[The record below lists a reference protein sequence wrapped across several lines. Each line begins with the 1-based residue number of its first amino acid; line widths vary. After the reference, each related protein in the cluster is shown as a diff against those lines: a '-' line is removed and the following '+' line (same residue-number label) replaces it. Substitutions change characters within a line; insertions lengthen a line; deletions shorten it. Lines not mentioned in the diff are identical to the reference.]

1 MRTTVPVPT
10 VTIGLAVL
18 FWILAASAPAF
29 ADGDR
34 IAGFWNVHEQLLN
47 GCPTGDPVRDI
58 PDLNIFFKS
67 GEFIEAAATPSVGS
81 PPLQRVM
88 PGLGTWAHAGGR
100 HFTSEFRFFRYSAED
115 DTFAGVQIASKEI
128 ELGADGNSFTSTG
141 TTDIFD
147 ANGMHLATRCSRGT
161 AVRIK

>member
-1 MRTTVPVPT
+1 MRTTLCFR
-10 VTIGLAVL
+10 IGMVGLVVL
-18 FWILAASAPAF
+18 LGALVVRTPAF
-29 ADGDR
+29 AEDNR
-34 IAGFWNVHEQLLN
+34 IAGFWNVHEQLLS
-47 GCPTGDPVRDI
+47 GCPTGDVVRDI

-67 GEFIEAAATPSVGS
+67 GEFIEAAGSPSVGS

-115 DTFAGVQIASKEI
+115 DAFAGVQTASKEI

-147 ANGMHLATRCSRGT
+147 ANGVHLATRCSRGT

>member
-1 MRTTVPVPT
+1 VTTLLAT
-10 VTIGLAVL
+10 VLLLLLVG
-18 FWILAASAPAF
+18 APAF
-29 ADGDR
+29 ANGDR
-34 IAGFWNVHEQLLN
+34 IVGFWNVHEQLLS

-58 PDLNIFFKS
+58 PDLNIFFKG
-67 GEFIEAAATPSVGS
+67 GEFIEAAGTPSVGS

-88 PGLGTWAHAGGR
+88 PGLGTWEHAGGR
-100 HFTSEFRFFRYSAED
+100 HFTSEFRFFRYNGDD
-115 DTFAGVQIASKEI
+115 DTFAGVQIAGKSI

-147 ANGMHLATRCSRGT
+147 ANGVHLATRCSQGT

>member
-1 MRTTVPVPT
+1 MRTTQLFRIAT
-10 VTIGLAVL
+10 VGLAVL
-18 FWILAASAPAF
+18 LAPLLVGAPAF
-29 ADGDR
+29 DEGDQ
-34 IAGFWNVHEQLLN
+34 IAGFWNVREQLLS

-67 GEFIEAAATPSVGS
+67 GEFIEAAGSPSVGS

-115 DTFAGVQIASKEI
+115 DTFAGVQTASKEI
-128 ELGADGNSFTSTG
+128 ELGEDGNSFTSTG

-147 ANGMHLATRCSRGT
+147 ANGNHLATRCSRGA